1 MFVSPQI
8 SALQRH
14 FMRAPST
21 LFTALA
27 LLAPLAAR
35 ADDVVTYPYPCV
47 EHVHRTMPRVDAHV
61 VVVDLACAAVEVYS
75 TRPRAR
81 ASTVS
86 AFARDTGAQIAINA
100 NFFESSACGLAVGER
115 SVWHDTYY
123 DRCRSSFAFG
133 PTDTATRASLFD
145 SFEHTRINPFPWAWN
160 VVTGWPTL
168 LRQGATVFE
177 PEEPLGMYRYHPRT
191 AIGTTTGGTHLVIAV
206 VDGRRSGLPGMT
218 SLEMVP
224 LLEEFAV
231 ADAINLDGGGSSAL
245 FIEREGGVVNRPSDR
260 VERNVANHLGI
271 RITAPQR

>member
-1 MFVSPQI
+1 MRI
-8 SALQRH
+8 RSA
-14 FMRAPST
+14 AI
-21 LFTALA
+21 AA
-27 LLAPLAAR
+27 LLTFAPAASR
-35 ADDVVTYPYPCV
+35 ADDAISYPYPCV
-47 EHVHRTMPRVDAHV
+47 EHVHRTLPRVDAHV
-61 VVVDLACAAVEVYS
+61 VVIDLACAEVEVYS

-86 AFARDTGAQIAINA
+86 RFAGDSGAQIAVNA

-115 SVWHDTYY
+115 SVWRDTYF

-133 PTDTATRASLFD
+133 PAEGATRAALFD
-145 SFEHTRINPFPWAWN
+145 SVDHTRINPFPWAWN

-168 LRQGATVFE
+168 LREGAAIFE

-191 AIGTTTGGTHLVIAV
+191 ALGTTTGGTHLVLAV
-206 VDGRRSGLPGMT
+206 IDGRRSGLPGMT

-245 FIEREGGVVNRPSDR
+245 FIEREGGVVNQPSDR
-260 VERNVANHLGI
+260 TERTVANHLGI
-271 RITAPQR
+271 RITSVFSRRGN

>member
-1 MFVSPQI
+1 MRTRHA
-8 SALQRH
+8 ALV
-14 FMRAPST
+14 
-21 LFTALA
+21 A
-27 LLAPLAAR
+27 LLSLLPLSAR
-35 ADDVVTYPYPCV
+35 ADDAVTYPYPCV

-61 VVVDLACAAVEVYS
+61 VVIDLACAEIEVFS

-81 ASTVS
+81 ATTVS
-86 AFARDTGAQIAINA
+86 RFADTSGAQIAVNA
-100 NFFESSACGLAVGER
+100 NFFESSPCGLAVGER
-115 SVWHDTYY
+115 SVWRDTYY

-133 PTDTATRASLFD
+133 PVDTTTRAQLFD
-145 SFEHTRINPFPWAWN
+145 SADHTRINPFPWAWN

-168 LRQGATVFE
+168 LREGASIFE

-191 AIGTTTGGTHLVIAV
+191 AIGTTAGGTHLVLAV

-245 FIEREGGVVNRPSDR
+245 FIEREGGVVNQPSDR
-260 VERNVANHLGI
+260 VERTVANHLGI
-271 RITAPQR
+271 RITSVFSQRAN